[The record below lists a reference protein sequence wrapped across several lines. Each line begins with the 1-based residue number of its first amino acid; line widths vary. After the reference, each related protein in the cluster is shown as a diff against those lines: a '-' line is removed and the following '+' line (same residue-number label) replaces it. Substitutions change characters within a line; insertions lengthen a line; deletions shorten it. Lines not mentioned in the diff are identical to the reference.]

1 MLAHTAEAMG
11 VVAAETIAGAETM
24 EINFDMIPRAT
35 FCQPQIASF
44 GYSEEQAK
52 EKGYDVKVATF
63 PFSANGK
70 ARGMA
75 EGIGFVKIVADAEH
89 NEIVGGHMI
98 GPEVTELLPGA
109 DAGPAVGPH
118 RRRGGPQRL
127 RPPHAERGDEGS
139 RRGHRRPHDQPLSD
153 MSTDKVVII
162 GGGPG
167 GYESA
172 LVAAQLGAEVTVV
185 DSDGIGG
192 SAVLTDCVP
201 SKTLIATA
209 ELMTDM
215 AGAAELG
222 VAFHDAEGDAAT
234 GIRVDLAR
242 VNTRVKALAADQSGD
257 ISRRLEKEGVQ
268 VVRGRGR
275 LDGPDRVV
283 VDDTTYP
290 ADAVLIA
297 TGAAPRT
304 LPTAVPDGE
313 RILTWE
319 QVYDLTEVPSELI
332 VVGSGVTGAEF
343 ASAYLALGIPVTLV
357 SSRDRVLP
365 GEDADAATVLE
376 EVLTRRGMTVLAR
389 SRMESVSRDGDVVT
403 VTLTDGRTVQGSH
416 CILALGSVPN
426 TGDLGLEEAGV
437 VLKDGGFVNVD
448 RVSRTSARGVYAA
461 GDCTG
466 VLMLASVAAMQG
478 RIAMWHF
485 LGDAVKPLDQKLV
498 SSNVFTAPEIA
509 TVGWSQQAVDAG
521 EIQAEVV
528 TLPLS
533 GNPRAKMQGVRD
545 GFVKLFCRP
554 GTGIV
559 VGGVVVAPRASELIH
574 PVSIAVAES
583 LTADQLA
590 QAFTVYPSM
599 SGSVAEAARRLH
611 RV

>member
-1 MLAHTAEAMG
+1 M
-11 VVAAETIAGAETM
+11 
-24 EINFDMIPRAT
+24 
-35 FCQPQIASF
+35 
-44 GYSEEQAK
+44 
-52 EKGYDVKVATF
+52 
-63 PFSANGK
+63 
-70 ARGMA
+70 
-75 EGIGFVKIVADAEH
+75 
-89 NEIVGGHMI
+89 
-98 GPEVTELLPGA
+98 
-109 DAGPAVGPH
+109 
-118 RRRGGPQRL
+118 
-127 RPPHAERGDEGS
+127 
-139 RRGHRRPHDQPLSD
+139 
-153 MSTDKVVII
+153 TDRVVIV

-167 GYESA
+167 GYEA
-172 LVAAQLGAEVTVV
+172 AHVAAQLGAEVTIV
-185 DSDGIGG
+185 DSDGVGG

-209 ELMTDM
+209 EVMSELS
-215 AGAAELG
+215 GAAELG
-222 VAFHDAEGDAAT
+222 VSFLDTEGASAES
-234 GIRVDLAR
+234 IRVDLAR
-242 VNTRVKALAADQSGD
+242 VNARVKQLAADQSSD
-257 ISRRLEKEGVQ
+257 IGRRLERDGVRL
-268 VVRGRGR
+268 VNGRGR
-275 LDGPDRVV
+275 LDGTNRVV
-283 VDDTTYP
+283 AALADGGEETIE
-290 ADAVLIA
+290 ADAVLVA

-304 LPTAVPDGE
+304 LPSAMPDGE

-319 QVYDLTEVPSELI
+319 QVYDLTEVPTELI

-343 ASAYLALGIPVTLV
+343 ASAYLNLGIPVTLV

-365 GEDADAATVLE
+365 GEDADAAGVLE
-376 EVLTRRGMTVLAR
+376 DVLRRRGMTVLSK
-389 SRMESVSRDGDVVT
+389 SRMESVTRSGDTVT
-403 VTLTDGRTVQGSH
+403 VALTDGRTVEGSH

-426 TGDLGLEEAGV
+426 TADMGLEEAGV
-437 VLKDGGFVNVD
+437 LLKDGGFVYVD
-448 RVSRTSARGVYAA
+448 RVSRTSARGVYSA

-485 LGDAVKPLDQKLV
+485 LGDTVHPLDLKKV

-521 EIQAEVV
+521 EMQAEVV
-528 TLPLS
+528 MLPLS

-559 VGGVVVAPRASELIH
+559 VGGVVVGPRASELIH

-611 RV
+611 RI

>member
-1 MLAHTAEAMG
+1 M
-11 VVAAETIAGAETM
+11 
-24 EINFDMIPRAT
+24 
-35 FCQPQIASF
+35 
-44 GYSEEQAK
+44 
-52 EKGYDVKVATF
+52 
-63 PFSANGK
+63 
-70 ARGMA
+70 
-75 EGIGFVKIVADAEH
+75 
-89 NEIVGGHMI
+89 
-98 GPEVTELLPGA
+98 
-109 DAGPAVGPH
+109 
-118 RRRGGPQRL
+118 
-127 RPPHAERGDEGS
+127 
-139 RRGHRRPHDQPLSD
+139 
-153 MSTDKVVII
+153 TDHVVII

-167 GYESA
+167 GYEA
-172 LVAAQLGAEVTVV
+172 AHVAAQLGADVTVV
-185 DSDGIGG
+185 DTDGVGG

-209 ELMTDM
+209 EVMSEL

-222 VAFHDAEGDAAT
+222 VNFQDQEGDAAT
-234 GIRVDLAR
+234 TIRVDLERVNAR
-242 VNTRVKALAADQSGD
+242 VKQLASDQSSD
-257 ISRRLEKEGVQ
+257 IARRLTRDGVKI
-268 VVRGRGR
+268 VHGRGR
-275 LDGPDRVV
+275 LDGTGRVV
-283 VDDTTYP
+283 VTAADAGEQVLE
-290 ADAVLIA
+290 ADAVLLA

-304 LPTAVPDGE
+304 LPTAQPDGE

-319 QVYDLTEVPSELI
+319 QVYDLTEKPSELI

-343 ASAYLALGIPVTLV
+343 ASAYLNLGISVTLV

-365 GEDADAATVLE
+365 GEDADAAAVLE
-376 EVLTRRGMTVLAR
+376 EVLTRRGMNVLLK
-389 SRMESVSRDGDVVT
+389 SRMESVTRSGDTVT
-403 VTLTDGRTVQGSH
+403 VTLTDGRTVEGSH

-426 TGDLGLEEAGV
+426 TEGLGLEESGV
-437 VLKDGGFVNVD
+437 ITKNGGFVNVD

-485 LGDAVKPLDQKLV
+485 LGDTVHPLDLKKV

-521 EIQAEVV
+521 EMQAEVV
-528 TLPLS
+528 MLPLS

-545 GFVKLFCRP
+545 GFVKLLCRP

-559 VGGVVVAPRASELIH
+559 VGGVVVGPRASELIH

-599 SGSVAEAARRLH
+599 SGSLAEAARRLH
-611 RV
+611 HV

>member
-1 MLAHTAEAMG
+1 
-11 VVAAETIAGAETM
+11 
-24 EINFDMIPRAT
+24 
-35 FCQPQIASF
+35 
-44 GYSEEQAK
+44 
-52 EKGYDVKVATF
+52 
-63 PFSANGK
+63 
-70 ARGMA
+70 
-75 EGIGFVKIVADAEH
+75 
-89 NEIVGGHMI
+89 
-98 GPEVTELLPGA
+98 
-109 DAGPAVGPH
+109 
-118 RRRGGPQRL
+118 
-127 RPPHAERGDEGS
+127 
-139 RRGHRRPHDQPLSD
+139 

-215 AGAAELG
+215 ADAAELG

-234 GIRVDLAR
+234 GLRVDLAR
-242 VNTRVKALAADQSGD
+242 VNARVKALAADQSGD
-257 ISRRLEKEGVQ
+257 ISRRLEKEGVR

-275 LDGPDRVV
+275 LDGAGRVV
-283 VDDTTYP
+283 VDDDTSYP
-290 ADAVLIA
+290 ADAVLVA

-357 SSRDRVLP
+357 SSRERVLP

-376 EVLTRRGMTVLAR
+376 EVLTRRGMTVLER

-426 TGDLGLEEAGV
+426 TVGLGLEEAGV

-545 GFVKLFCRP
+545 GFVKLFCRA
-554 GTGIV
+554 GTGVV

>member
-1 MLAHTAEAMG
+1 MPTA
-11 VVAAETIAGAETM
+11 
-24 EINFDMIPRAT
+24 
-35 FCQPQIASF
+35 S
-44 GYSEEQAK
+44 
-52 EKGYDVKVATF
+52 
-63 PFSANGK
+63 
-70 ARGMA
+70 
-75 EGIGFVKIVADAEH
+75 
-89 NEIVGGHMI
+89 
-98 GPEVTELLPGA
+98 
-109 DAGPAVGPH
+109 
-118 RRRGGPQRL
+118 
-127 RPPHAERGDEGS
+127 S
-139 RRGHRRPHDQPLSD
+139 R
-153 MSTDKVVII
+153 VVIV

-167 GYESA
+167 GYESG
-172 LVAAQLGAEVTVV
+172 LVAAQLDADVTIV
-185 DSDGIGG
+185 DTDGVGG

-209 ELMTDM
+209 ELMTDVSG
-215 AGAAELG
+215 AGELG
-222 VAFHDAEGDAAT
+222 VNLTDADGVDSVH
-234 GIRVDLAR
+234 VDLAR
-242 VNTRVKALAADQSGD
+242 VNARVKQLARDQSDD
-257 ISRRLEKEGVQ
+257 IARRLEKEGVE
-268 VVRGRGR
+268 VIRGRGR

-283 VDDTTYP
+283 ATTADGETTTIA
-290 ADAVLIA
+290 ADAVLLA

-304 LPTAVPDGE
+304 IPDAQPDGE

-319 QVYDLTEVPSELI
+319 QVYDLTELPSHLV

-343 ASAYLALGIPVTLV
+343 ASAYLALGAEVTLV

-365 GEDADAATVLE
+365 GEDADAAEVLE
-376 EVLTRRGMTVLAR
+376 EVLTGRGMNVLSR
-389 SRMESVSRDGDVVT
+389 SRMDSVTRTGGSVT

-426 TGDLGLEEAGV
+426 TYDLGLETAGV
-437 VLKDGGFVNVD
+437 ATDGAGFITVD
-448 RVSRTSARGVYAA
+448 RVSRTTARGVYAA

-485 LGDAVKPLDQKLV
+485 LGDAVAPLDLTSV

-509 TVGWSQQAVDAG
+509 TVGWSQEQVDAG
-521 EIQAEVV
+521 AIEVRAV
-528 TLPLS
+528 TLPLA
-533 GNPRAKMQGVRD
+533 GNARAKMQGVHD